1 MVSSTGTFVSCK
13 DYDDDIKDLQEQINS
28 NKDAIAALQKLVGE
42 GKWVTNISSIE
53 NGFSVTMSDGTTTS
67 ITGIKGADG
76 KNGTEWTI
84 GEDGFWYKDGEKTA
98 SQAVGEDGKAGVTA
112 PSPKIDANGMWV
124 VYEWDAAKG
133 EFVEK
138 TTEIP
143 AQGTSAYVVVKDG
156 VYVLH
161 IADETGKFQ
170 DITLPATSDAFVVE
184 AAAAKVNV
192 KFETAKWTEWNATK
206 DESKALLKAFPGI
219 ADIKKNET
227 VKQGGNLP
235 LIVTPATVELTD
247 NFSYSLLDVK
257 GKVADIIVSTPSKGL
272 PEGTTFVDGA
282 MQTRVAGANDCLWTL
297 KVEPAFD
304 AVKKTY
310 AEVEDASLLVEN
322 AKGTVVR
329 TAFAYQVYSDDI
341 NSDVTI
347 TPASPASAKY
357 AETIDVFEKPSDTE
371 EAMFTLANQY
381 DGYFILEA
389 TNAVQVEKYG
399 LSIEGSKLTIAKM
412 PSSDLSISVTLKL
425 TALGLNGS
433 AVSKEATFTIS
444 QGVEATGEL
453 ADKSVTLA
461 AKPEDAAL
469 RWNIAD
475 LGLSAVQLD
484 NFLNGDGANVKLTAT
499 RYDADTETK
508 KVAYNAAVT
517 FYNAKGK
524 ETTYTSADSKWNNG
538 DAVTFGFD
546 LDATAESAALIG
558 YTVEKFLP
566 KEYVLTLTSTNG
578 NTVIFS
584 AEATLTVSNPTTAI
598 KLNPAFVENGI
609 LQITGGKS
617 IATDDEV
624 NYTLTEG
631 IIIDKTYITG
641 DISSVTFK
649 DLDNANYV
657 EEGGSDNTH
666 FAFPNWIETSPKLK
680 ANKWDDD
687 EEVTDAEQQM
697 YKVRKVRA
705 TYPLFGNTDNT
716 VDFDF
721 EVIVKSEVYSED
733 ASKAIVMNED
743 KLSAV
748 YGGKDKTNQIDIT
761 KAIKSNVFVAGSD
774 KGKTYNLFAVKGGDI
789 KVNGYQYGTIP
800 SVASADGKLKFAVDA
815 NDMMIEIAVADMKAF
830 GFKSDAIL
838 KAQQGTAKYYL
849 LAANTAADGDADS
862 KEYVGV
868 KTLAEIWTDND
879 DVLNKYYVKA
889 ADHDDYYVRKY
900 EDNAPVKVADDDK
913 AIYDLF
919 TTYAGKVN
927 FAVVKDIKV
936 GETAATE
943 ANAKIKAVY
952 LKVVDPEY
960 AKVLIKDVENFDGT
974 QNVNEFVGSTI
985 ITAVDELSEGVT
997 ESAPVEMQLIVV
1009 DAWNK
1014 TMTVPFTITLKTSN
1028 YYNLNNFK
1036 PAFSLVG
1043 GGFKFSVENYIPFN
1057 REVNISG
1064 NGFYSL
1070 PDFFIELD

>member
-1 MVSSTGTFVSCK
+1 MNKKFLSAILFGALMVSSTGTFVSCK
-13 DYDDDIKDLQEQINS
+13 DYDDDIENLQGQINS

-42 GKWVTNISSIE
+42 GKWVTNISPVE
-53 NGFSVTMSDGTTTS
+53 NGFTVTMSDGSTQT

-84 GEDGFWYKDGEKTA
+84 GEDGFWYKDGEKTT
-98 SQAVGEDGKAGVTA
+98 SKAVGEDGKAGVTA

-143 AQGTSAYVVVKDG
+143 AQGTSAYVVEKDG

-184 AAAAKVNV
+184 AAAAKVKV
-192 KFETAKWTEWNATK
+192 EFETAKWTKWNATK

-272 PEGTTFVDGA
+272 PEGTTFKDGV
-282 MQTRVAGANDCLWTL
+282 MQTRAAGANDCLWTL

-310 AEVEDASLLVEN
+310 AQVEDASLLVEN

-329 TAFAYQVYSDDI
+329 TAFAYQVASKDI
-341 NSDVTI
+341 SGDVSI

-357 AETIDVFEKPSDTE
+357 AATIDVFEKPSATE
-371 EAMFTLANQY
+371 SAMFALANQY
-381 DGYFILEA
+381 DGYFVLEA

-412 PSSDLSISVTLKL
+412 PSSDLSIPVTLKL

-433 AVSKEATFTIS
+433 VLSKEETFTIS

-461 AKPEDAAL
+461 AKPADAAL

-484 NFLNGDGANVKLTAT
+484 NFLNSNGANVKLTAT
-499 RYDADTETK
+499 RYDAEADAK
-508 KVAYNAAVT
+508 YVAYNQAVT

-524 ETTYTSADSKWNNG
+524 ETTYISDDSKWDNG
-538 DAVTFGFD
+538 DAVTFGFN
-546 LDATAESAALIG
+546 LDATAESATLTG
-558 YTVEKFLP
+558 YTAEKFLP

-617 IATDDEV
+617 IATDSEV
-624 NYTLTEG
+624 NYTLTDG
-631 IIIDKTYITG
+631 IIVDKTYITDG
-641 DISSVTFK
+641 INSVVFT
-649 DLDNANYV
+649 DLDHANYE

-666 FAFPNWIETSPKLK
+666 FAFPNWIETSPTLK
-680 ANKWDDD
+680 ANKWSDD
-687 EEVTDAEQQM
+687 EDVTDAAQQM

-705 TYPLFGNTDNT
+705 TYPLFGNDKNT

-800 SVASADGKLKFAVDA
+800 SVASADGKLEFAVDA

-849 LAANTAADGDADS
+849 LAKNDAIEDNADS
-862 KEYVGV
+862 KEYVDV
-868 KTLAEIWTDND
+868 KTLADIWTSNSS
-879 DVLNKYYVKA
+879 VLGKYYVEA
-889 ADHDDYYVRKY
+889 SGHTGYYVRKY
-900 EDNAPVKVADDDK
+900 ENNAPVKVAAEDK
-913 AIYDLF
+913 AVYDLF

-927 FAVVKDIKV
+927 FAVVKDITV
-936 GETAATE
+936 GKTAAT
-943 ANAKIKAVY
+943 AADAKIAGVY

-960 AKVLIKDVENFDGT
+960 AKALIKDVENFDGT
-974 QNVNEFVGSTI
+974 KNLNDFTGSTI
-985 ITAVDELSEGVT
+985 ITAVDKLSEGVA

-1014 TMTVPFTITLKTSN
+1014 TMTVPFTITLKT
-1028 YYNLNNFK
+1028 K
-1036 PAFSLVG
+1036 
-1043 GGFKFSVENYIPFN
+1043 
-1057 REVNISG
+1057 
-1064 NGFYSL
+1064 
-1070 PDFFIELD
+1070 

>member
-28 NKDAIAALQKLVGE
+28 NKDAITALQKLVGE
-42 GKWVTNISSIE
+42 GKWVTSISSIE
-53 NGFSVTMSDGTTTS
+53 NGFTVTMSDGTTTS

-631 IIIDKTYITG
+631 IDKTYITG

-815 NDMMIEIAVADMKAF
+815 NDMIIEIAVADMKAF

-1014 TMTVPFTITLKTSN
+1014 TMTVPFTITLKT
-1028 YYNLNNFK
+1028 K
-1036 PAFSLVG
+1036 
-1043 GGFKFSVENYIPFN
+1043 
-1057 REVNISG
+1057 
-1064 NGFYSL
+1064 
-1070 PDFFIELD
+1070 

>member
-1 MVSSTGTFVSCK
+1 M
-13 DYDDDIKDLQEQINS
+13 QEQINS

-1014 TMTVPFTITLKTSN
+1014 TMTVPFTITLKT
-1028 YYNLNNFK
+1028 K
-1036 PAFSLVG
+1036 
-1043 GGFKFSVENYIPFN
+1043 
-1057 REVNISG
+1057 
-1064 NGFYSL
+1064 
-1070 PDFFIELD
+1070 

>member
-1 MVSSTGTFVSCK
+1 ILFGALMVSSTGTFVSCK

-1014 TMTVPFTITLKTSN
+1014 TMTVPFTITLKT
-1028 YYNLNNFK
+1028 K
-1036 PAFSLVG
+1036 
-1043 GGFKFSVENYIPFN
+1043 
-1057 REVNISG
+1057 
-1064 NGFYSL
+1064 
-1070 PDFFIELD
+1070 

>member
-1 MVSSTGTFVSCK
+1 TFVSCK

-53 NGFSVTMSDGTTTS
+53 NGFTVTMSDGTTTS

-1014 TMTVPFTITLKTSN
+1014 TMTVPFTITLKT
-1028 YYNLNNFK
+1028 K
-1036 PAFSLVG
+1036 
-1043 GGFKFSVENYIPFN
+1043 
-1057 REVNISG
+1057 
-1064 NGFYSL
+1064 
-1070 PDFFIELD
+1070 

>member
-1 MVSSTGTFVSCK
+1 MNKKFLSAILFGALMVSSTGTFVSCK

-53 NGFSVTMSDGTTTS
+53 NGFTVTMSDGTTTS

-1014 TMTVPFTITLKTSN
+1014 TMTVPFTITLKT
-1028 YYNLNNFK
+1028 K
-1036 PAFSLVG
+1036 
-1043 GGFKFSVENYIPFN
+1043 
-1057 REVNISG
+1057 
-1064 NGFYSL
+1064 
-1070 PDFFIELD
+1070 

>member
-1 MVSSTGTFVSCK
+1 MNKKFLSAILFGALMVTSTGTFVSCK

-28 NKDAIAALQKLVGE
+28 NKDAITALQKLVGE
-42 GKWVTNISSIE
+42 GKWVTSISSIE
-53 NGFSVTMSDGTTTS
+53 NGFTVTMSDGTTTS

-84 GEDGFWYKDGEKTA
+84 GEDGFWYKDGEKTD

-800 SVASADGKLKFAVDA
+800 SVASADDKLKFAVDA
-815 NDMMIEIAVADMKAF
+815 NDMMIEIVVADMKAF

-849 LAANTAADGDADS
+849 LAANTATESDADS

-889 ADHDDYYVRKY
+889 AGHNDYYVRKY

-960 AKVLIKDVENFDGT
+960 AKALIKNVENFDGT
-974 QNVNEFVGSTI
+974 KNVNEFAGSTI

-1014 TMTVPFTITLKTSN
+1014 TMTVPFTITLKT
-1028 YYNLNNFK
+1028 K
-1036 PAFSLVG
+1036 
-1043 GGFKFSVENYIPFN
+1043 
-1057 REVNISG
+1057 
-1064 NGFYSL
+1064 
-1070 PDFFIELD
+1070 

>member
-1 MVSSTGTFVSCK
+1 M
-13 DYDDDIKDLQEQINS
+13 
-28 NKDAIAALQKLVGE
+28 
-42 GKWVTNISSIE
+42 
-53 NGFSVTMSDGTTTS
+53 
-67 ITGIKGADG
+67 
-76 KNGTEWTI
+76 
-84 GEDGFWYKDGEKTA
+84 
-98 SQAVGEDGKAGVTA
+98 
-112 PSPKIDANGMWV
+112 
-124 VYEWDAAKG
+124 
-133 EFVEK
+133 
-138 TTEIP
+138 
-143 AQGTSAYVVVKDG
+143 
-156 VYVLH
+156 
-161 IADETGKFQ
+161 
-170 DITLPATSDAFVVE
+170 
-184 AAAAKVNV
+184 

-1014 TMTVPFTITLKTSN
+1014 TMTVPFTITLKT
-1028 YYNLNNFK
+1028 K
-1036 PAFSLVG
+1036 
-1043 GGFKFSVENYIPFN
+1043 
-1057 REVNISG
+1057 
-1064 NGFYSL
+1064 
-1070 PDFFIELD
+1070 

>member
-1 MVSSTGTFVSCK
+1 MNKKFLSAILFGALMVSSTGTFVSCK

-1014 TMTVPFTITLKTSN
+1014 TMTVPFTITLKT
-1028 YYNLNNFK
+1028 K
-1036 PAFSLVG
+1036 
-1043 GGFKFSVENYIPFN
+1043 
-1057 REVNISG
+1057 
-1064 NGFYSL
+1064 
-1070 PDFFIELD
+1070 

>member
-1 MVSSTGTFVSCK
+1 MNKKFLSAILFGALMVSSTGTFVSCK

-584 AEATLTVSNPTTAI
+584 AETTLTVSNPTTAI

-1014 TMTVPFTITLKTSN
+1014 TMTVPFTITLKT
-1028 YYNLNNFK
+1028 K
-1036 PAFSLVG
+1036 
-1043 GGFKFSVENYIPFN
+1043 
-1057 REVNISG
+1057 
-1064 NGFYSL
+1064 
-1070 PDFFIELD
+1070 

>member
-98 SQAVGEDGKAGVTA
+98 SQAVGEDGKAVVTA

-1014 TMTVPFTITLKTSN
+1014 TMTVPFTITLKT
-1028 YYNLNNFK
+1028 K
-1036 PAFSLVG
+1036 
-1043 GGFKFSVENYIPFN
+1043 
-1057 REVNISG
+1057 
-1064 NGFYSL
+1064 
-1070 PDFFIELD
+1070 

>member
-1 MVSSTGTFVSCK
+1 VSSTGTFVSCK

-1014 TMTVPFTITLKTSN
+1014 TMTVPFTITLKT
-1028 YYNLNNFK
+1028 K
-1036 PAFSLVG
+1036 
-1043 GGFKFSVENYIPFN
+1043 
-1057 REVNISG
+1057 
-1064 NGFYSL
+1064 
-1070 PDFFIELD
+1070 

>member
-304 AVKKTY
+304 AAKKTY

-1014 TMTVPFTITLKTSN
+1014 TMTVPFTITLKT
-1028 YYNLNNFK
+1028 K
-1036 PAFSLVG
+1036 
-1043 GGFKFSVENYIPFN
+1043 
-1057 REVNISG
+1057 
-1064 NGFYSL
+1064 
-1070 PDFFIELD
+1070 

>member
-206 DESKALLKAFPGI
+206 DEYKALLKAFPGI

-257 GKVADIIVSTPSKGL
+257 GKVADIIVCTPSKGL

-1014 TMTVPFTITLKTSN
+1014 TMTVPFTITLKT
-1028 YYNLNNFK
+1028 K
-1036 PAFSLVG
+1036 
-1043 GGFKFSVENYIPFN
+1043 
-1057 REVNISG
+1057 
-1064 NGFYSL
+1064 
-1070 PDFFIELD
+1070 

>member
-524 ETTYTSADSKWNNG
+524 ETTYTSAGSKWNNG

-1014 TMTVPFTITLKTSN
+1014 TMTVPFTITLKT
-1028 YYNLNNFK
+1028 K
-1036 PAFSLVG
+1036 
-1043 GGFKFSVENYIPFN
+1043 
-1057 REVNISG
+1057 
-1064 NGFYSL
+1064 
-1070 PDFFIELD
+1070 

>member
-1 MVSSTGTFVSCK
+1 M
-13 DYDDDIKDLQEQINS
+13 
-28 NKDAIAALQKLVGE
+28 
-42 GKWVTNISSIE
+42 
-53 NGFSVTMSDGTTTS
+53 
-67 ITGIKGADG
+67 
-76 KNGTEWTI
+76 
-84 GEDGFWYKDGEKTA
+84 
-98 SQAVGEDGKAGVTA
+98 
-112 PSPKIDANGMWV
+112 
-124 VYEWDAAKG
+124 
-133 EFVEK
+133 
-138 TTEIP
+138 
-143 AQGTSAYVVVKDG
+143 
-156 VYVLH
+156 
-161 IADETGKFQ
+161 
-170 DITLPATSDAFVVE
+170 
-184 AAAAKVNV
+184 
-192 KFETAKWTEWNATK
+192 
-206 DESKALLKAFPGI
+206 
-219 ADIKKNET
+219 
-227 VKQGGNLP
+227 
-235 LIVTPATVELTD
+235 
-247 NFSYSLLDVK
+247 
-257 GKVADIIVSTPSKGL
+257 
-272 PEGTTFVDGA
+272 
-282 MQTRVAGANDCLWTL
+282 
-297 KVEPAFD
+297 
-304 AVKKTY
+304 
-310 AEVEDASLLVEN
+310 EN

>member
-1 MVSSTGTFVSCK
+1 M
-13 DYDDDIKDLQEQINS
+13 
-28 NKDAIAALQKLVGE
+28 
-42 GKWVTNISSIE
+42 
-53 NGFSVTMSDGTTTS
+53 
-67 ITGIKGADG
+67 
-76 KNGTEWTI
+76 
-84 GEDGFWYKDGEKTA
+84 
-98 SQAVGEDGKAGVTA
+98 
-112 PSPKIDANGMWV
+112 
-124 VYEWDAAKG
+124 
-133 EFVEK
+133 
-138 TTEIP
+138 
-143 AQGTSAYVVVKDG
+143 
-156 VYVLH
+156 
-161 IADETGKFQ
+161 
-170 DITLPATSDAFVVE
+170 
-184 AAAAKVNV
+184 
-192 KFETAKWTEWNATK
+192 
-206 DESKALLKAFPGI
+206 
-219 ADIKKNET
+219 
-227 VKQGGNLP
+227 
-235 LIVTPATVELTD
+235 
-247 NFSYSLLDVK
+247 
-257 GKVADIIVSTPSKGL
+257 
-272 PEGTTFVDGA
+272 
-282 MQTRVAGANDCLWTL
+282 
-297 KVEPAFD
+297 
-304 AVKKTY
+304 
-310 AEVEDASLLVEN
+310 
-322 AKGTVVR
+322 
-329 TAFAYQVYSDDI
+329 
-341 NSDVTI
+341 
-347 TPASPASAKY
+347 
-357 AETIDVFEKPSDTE
+357 FEKPSDTE

-1014 TMTVPFTITLKTSN
+1014 TMTVPFTITLKT
-1028 YYNLNNFK
+1028 K
-1036 PAFSLVG
+1036 
-1043 GGFKFSVENYIPFN
+1043 
-1057 REVNISG
+1057 
-1064 NGFYSL
+1064 
-1070 PDFFIELD
+1070 

>member
-1 MVSSTGTFVSCK
+1 MNKKFLSAILFGALMVSSTGTFVSCK

-42 GKWVTNISSIE
+42 GKWVTYISSIE

-1014 TMTVPFTITLKTSN
+1014 TMTVPFTITLKT
-1028 YYNLNNFK
+1028 K
-1036 PAFSLVG
+1036 
-1043 GGFKFSVENYIPFN
+1043 
-1057 REVNISG
+1057 
-1064 NGFYSL
+1064 
-1070 PDFFIELD
+1070 

>member
-1014 TMTVPFTITLKTSN
+1014 TMTVPFTITLKT
-1028 YYNLNNFK
+1028 K
-1036 PAFSLVG
+1036 
-1043 GGFKFSVENYIPFN
+1043 
-1057 REVNISG
+1057 
-1064 NGFYSL
+1064 
-1070 PDFFIELD
+1070 